1 MTQNK
6 FITFLQKIPRSYIFF
21 GIFCLL
27 FVTLML
33 SVEINNGKFWTN
45 DFKVYYDATNDF
57 FNGKSPYLNPYGLDT
72 GFFKYAPTTLYFFF
86 FISKFSYFTA
96 QILHAFVLLLSLIIG
111 TTTLHKIL
119 FFHAGNKTNR
129 YGVLYLA
136 FALIVIYVVREFH
149 MGNVNLILFALFT
162 LGLDAFIKNKEF
174 QIALFWSL
182 MVILKPI
189 VILVFLPLLFFR
201 LWRIIAWLIGFGMLY
216 FTIPI
221 AHMGLG
227 RGLGLWKEWVTAIGK
242 HGEYIV
248 SENSFKY
255 LANYYFGIDSI
266 WLPSIFGLLFLCVIL
281 LVLHLKN
288 KFQVFDFVEWSA
300 LFLAFTPNF
309 FVTDTEHF
317 LLSLPLI
324 LVIFR
329 RLLIVNKAILWFFFA
344 VFILPF
350 SLKSNDLLGKSLSVL
365 ANDSGMIGLANFSL
379 ILFFC
384 FLTFY
389 FHTKKLNAKFTS
401 HL

>member
-27 FVTLML
+27 FVALML
-33 SVEINNGKFWTN
+33 SVEINNDKFWTN

-86 FISKFSYFTA
+86 FISKISYFTA
-96 QILHAFVLLLSLIIG
+96 QILHVFVLLLSLIIG
-111 TTTLHKIL
+111 ITTLHKIL
-119 FFHAGNKTNR
+119 FLQTNSKNK
-129 YGVLYLA
+129 GFGILFLA
-136 FALIVIYVVREFH
+136 FALIAIHLVREFH

-162 LGLDAFIKNKEF
+162 LGLNASLKNREF
-174 QIALFWSL
+174 QVALFWSL

-189 VILVFLPLLFFR
+189 VILAFLPLLVFR
-201 LWRIIAWLIGFGMLY
+201 LWKIIRWMVGFGAL
-216 FTIPI
+216 FFVIPI
-221 AHMGLG
+221 LNKGFGSGLK
-227 RGLGLWKEWVTAIGK
+227 LWNEWFTAIGL
-242 HGEYIV
+242 HGEYTV

-255 LANYYFGIDSI
+255 LANYYFGIHSI
-266 WLPSIFGLLFLCVIL
+266 WIPSIIGLLFLVGIMLIL
-281 LVLHLKN
+281 QARN
-288 KFQVFDFVEWSA
+288 KFDKFDFVEWSA

-324 LVIFR
+324 LVILK
-329 RLLIVNKAILWFFFA
+329 RLLEKRNMLFWVLFLL
-344 VFILPF
+344 FILPF
-350 SLKSNDLLGKSLSVL
+350 SLKSNDLLGESLSIL
-365 ANDSGMIGLANFSL
+365 ANEKGMIGLANFAL

-384 FLTFY
+384 LISFASSTDAN
-389 FHTKKLNAKFTS
+389 KLKANYTT
-401 HL
+401 